1 MFDALFSAIQ
11 TFFTRPEFLVPTL
24 WVTFGCTLAWSLL
37 SAQRW
42 HAIDPDELTVLWE
55 THKQFNCCTAKKFE
69 PILKGKKI
77 VGYKCQ
83 CGHQHLQKRPI
94 VNFVS

>member
-1 MFDALFSAIQ
+1 MFEALFSAIQ

-24 WVTFGCTLAWSLL
+24 WVAFGCTLAWYLL

-42 HAIDPDELTVLWE
+42 HAIDPEELKVLWK
-55 THKQFNCCTAKKFE
+55 THKQFNHCTAKKFE
-69 PILKGKKI
+69 PIMKGKKI

-83 CGHQHLQKRPI
+83 CGHKHLQKRPI
-94 VNFVS
+94 INFGS